1 MRDSE
6 GRLLGAV
13 TTLEDVTSLQDPDR
27 FKTQFIAVASRKLRD
42 PLLQLRRGLYAL
54 AQGFSGEMT
63 PLQTELVA
71 QTSKEA
77 ETLDDL
83 MADLIGVAELD
94 TGKRE
99 LKLERIRPLQV
110 LNEARDRYCDEAA
123 RKHIRVEV
131 SAYADLAV
139 VEADRR
145 AMRSI
150 LDNLLSNALRYT
162 PEGGEI
168 LLAAEEIKSFVQF
181 SVRDTGRGIEAERL
195 SSIFDRFNTF
205 SEQGTGLGLA
215 LVRRLVESLG
225 GQIAVESR
233 LGHGATFSSR
243 FQLPWSGKYIIPSRW
258 AERWPRSFLRVS
270 SEPAKLRIYLGA
282 APGVG
287 KTYTMLNDAYLMRV
301 QGGVDVVIGLVDA
314 HGRKETEDQIKDL
327 EVIPQ
332 KVIPYRG
339 VNLKEMDVDA
349 IIARH
354 PQTVVVDELAHTNV
368 PGSKNRKRYEDVLEL
383 LDAGINVMTA
393 VNIQHLETLNDAVN
407 RSANTT
413 IRETVPDSFVKR
425 ADEVVN
431 TDLTVEELRNRLR
444 AGKIYAPEKVEQS
457 LANFFRKGNLNM
469 LRELALRTT
478 AEQVSN
484 RAAEYR
490 RTQGLEQAPIPEKV
504 MVCLST
510 RPGTERLLRIGA
522 RIAGRLATNW
532 YAVYVSQPDDKGH
545 SDPEAHQRLEEYM
558 RMARDLGAKVVQ
570 LTDRKVADALIRFA
584 QQENISHVVFG
595 QSARSRFDILFRGSV
610 LNRFLSEVRDVTV
623 QVVPMQKPLRK
634 A

>member
-1 MRDSE
+1 MAE
-6 GRLLGAV
+6 IV
-13 TTLEDVTSLQDPDR
+13 LE
-27 FKTQFIAVASRKLRD
+27 
-42 PLLQLRRGLYAL
+42 
-54 AQGFSGEMT
+54 
-63 PLQTELVA
+63 
-71 QTSKEA
+71 SK
-77 ETLDDL
+77 
-83 MADLIGVAELD
+83 
-94 TGKRE
+94 
-99 LKLERIRPLQV
+99 P
-110 LNEARDRYCDEAA
+110 
-123 RKHIRVEV
+123 
-131 SAYADLAV
+131 
-139 VEADRR
+139 
-145 AMRSI
+145 
-150 LDNLLSNALRYT
+150 
-162 PEGGEI
+162 
-168 LLAAEEIKSFVQF
+168 
-181 SVRDTGRGIEAERL
+181 
-195 SSIFDRFNTF
+195 
-205 SEQGTGLGLA
+205 
-215 LVRRLVESLG
+215 
-225 GQIAVESR
+225 
-233 LGHGATFSSR
+233 
-243 FQLPWSGKYIIPSRW
+243 
-258 AERWPRSFLRVS
+258 
-270 SEPAKLRIYLGA
+270 EPAKLRIYLGA

-287 KTYTMLNDAYLMRV
+287 KTYQMVNDAYLMRT
-301 QGGVDVVIGLVDA
+301 QGGVDVVIGLVET
-314 HGRKETEDQIKDL
+314 HGRKETQDQIRDL

-354 PQTVVVDELAHTNV
+354 PQTVIVDELAHTNV
-368 PGSKNRKRYEDVLEL
+368 PGSKNRKRYEDVQEL

-413 IRETVPDSFVKR
+413 IRETVPDSLVKR

-431 TDLTVEELRNRLR
+431 VDLTVEELRNRLR

-478 AEQVSN
+478 AEQVSS

-490 RTQGLEQAPIPEKV
+490 RTQGLEQAPIPETV
-504 MVCLST
+504 LVCLST

-532 YAVYVSQPDDKGH
+532 YAVYVTPPDDKGH
-545 SDPEAHQRLEEYM
+545 SDPEAFHRVEEYM

-595 QSARSRFDILFRGSV
+595 QSARSRFDILLRGSV

-623 QVVPMQKPLRK
+623 QVVPMQKPLRRP
-634 A
+634 